1 MKISLVDL
9 QVGDRTNSD
18 VFNKNGVLIVPA
30 HTALN
35 ASDINKL
42 NMHKIEY
49 VELMLRFDGSSNEL
63 QTQTEIPVEE
73 VTQQV
78 KAYEE
83 AVNGIKHLFE
93 QVNQNGKLEE
103 AQVNESFAP
112 LADHFV
118 QEKDVVALLLTLTNQ
133 DNYTYQHSVQVG
145 MISYYIAK
153 WLGQTN
159 ERATIAGKAG
169 YLHDIGKC
177 RIDPEILKKPGRLS
191 DEEFEE
197 VKKHP
202 VYGHQLIKDSN
213 MSEALAQA
221 ALQHHERF
229 DGSGYPYQIK
239 GPDIHPLSKIVAV
252 ADVYS
257 AMISSRVYQEKKD
270 LLYVLRELYRMSFGK
285 LDPKIT
291 QVFIRN
297 MIPNF
302 IGKRVLLSSGEI
314 GFIILT
320 HPSDMFKPLVQIDDY
335 FINLMEHPEL
345 KISEVYL

>member
-1 MKISLVDL
+1 MDL
-9 QVGDRTNSD
+9 QVGDRTSLD
-18 VFNKNGVLIVPA
+18 VFNKNGVLIVAA

-42 NMHKIEY
+42 NLHQIDD
-49 VELMLRFDGSSNEL
+49 VDLMIRFDGF
-63 QTQTEIPVEE
+63 TEEAQKPLNISQDE
-73 VTQQV
+73 VTQQI
-78 KAYEE
+78 KAYGE
-83 AVNGIKHLFE
+83 AVDGIKYLFE
-93 QVNQNGKLEE
+93 SSSKTGKLDD

-112 LADHFV
+112 LSNQFV
-118 QEKDVVALLLTLTNQ
+118 QEKDVVALLLNLTNQ
-133 DNYTYQHSVQVG
+133 NDYTYQHSVQVG

-159 ERATIAGKAG
+159 ERAIIAGKAG

-177 RIDPEILKKPGRLS
+177 RIDPEILNKPGRLT

-197 VKKHP
+197 VKKHTLHG
-202 VYGHQLIKDSN
+202 YQLIKDSK

-221 ALQHHERF
+221 ALQHHERY

-239 GPDIHPLSKIVAV
+239 EAKIQPLSKIVAV
-252 ADVYS
+252 ADIYS

-270 LLYVLRELYRMSFGK
+270 LLFVLRELYLMSFGK
-285 LDPKIT
+285 IDPKIT

-302 IGKRVLLSSGEI
+302 IGKRVLLTSGEI
-314 GFIILT
+314 GYIILT
-320 HPSDMFKPLVQIDDY
+320 HPNDFFKPLVQIDDY
-335 FINLMEHPEL
+335 FINLAEHPEL
-345 KISEVYL
+345 EIEEVYV